1 MDLGLYRKR
10 QSAYGGSTA
19 IEKLDYRNK
28 KMFYAALEEG
38 FNSEDVIYKDSEW
51 KALILD
57 DKLTLEVDQKWVSMP
72 LESGLRPGDVVHA
85 TRNGIRWIMVQEDL
99 TERSFRRCVGKRCVT
114 EVSWRDDNDIV
125 HTSWAALR
133 GPTETSIKTEARKHL
148 LFDQGNEKLALWL
161 PDTENTLG
169 LRRYK
174 YLMVEGEVWEIA
186 SVDYFT
192 TPGILELNLVEAQ
205 DNKDL
210 DNTSLGIARDRRFTF
225 TNVFDNDLDFQLNEY
240 ISLEPCLMKDGID
253 ITLIKDDDFVFI
265 CVPDTYIY
273 DEVHEM
279 VSFSA
284 AGNYQISIGYPGMKL
299 VKEYNIE
306 VVQKDTTPESYYLI
320 QGNSSIK
327 PLVNSIESYDVKY
340 FENGVE
346 KPIVSGTWRY
356 DSKYANKVKESMY
369 YIDLNF
375 NNGQVGKTVLEY
387 IVDGKVVAE
396 KDIIVHSLF
405 G

>member
-1 MDLGLYRKR
+1 MNLDLYRKR
-10 QSAYGGSTA
+10 QAAYGGSSTTD
-19 IEKLDYRNK
+19 KLNYRNK
-28 KMFYAALEEG
+28 KMFFSALKEG
-38 FNSEDVIYKDSEW
+38 FDSEDVMFNGLEW
-51 KALILD
+51 KALILE
-57 DKLTLEVDQKWVSMP
+57 DKLTLEVDQKWISMP
-72 LESGLRPGDVVHA
+72 LESGLRPGDVVHSL
-85 TRNGIRWIMVQEDL
+85 RNDIHWIMVQEDL

-114 EVSWRDDNDIV
+114 EVTWRDENDSV
-125 HTSWAALR
+125 HSSWAALR

-161 PDTENTLG
+161 PDTKYTLG

-240 ISLEPCLMKDGID
+240 ISLEPMLVKDGMD
-253 ITLIKDDDFVFI
+253 ITLAKDEEFVFS

-273 DEVHEM
+273 DTAHEM
-279 VSFSA
+279 VSFSEL
-284 AGNYQISIGYPGMKL
+284 GKYHVTIGYPSMKL
-299 VKEYNIE
+299 VKEYDIE
-306 VVQKDTTPESYYLI
+306 IVQIDSTVESYYSI
-320 QGNSSIK
+320 QGNASIK
-327 PLVNSIESYDVKY
+327 PLVNSSESYDIKY

-346 KPIVSGTWRY
+346 KAIQPGHWVY
-356 DSKYANKVKESMY
+356 DSNYVDKVNANIY
-369 YIDLNF
+369 YVDIDF
-375 NNGQVGKTVLEY
+375 NGQVGKTTLQYV
-387 IVDGKVVAE
+387 INGQVVAT
-396 KDIIVHSLF
+396 KDIVVHSLF